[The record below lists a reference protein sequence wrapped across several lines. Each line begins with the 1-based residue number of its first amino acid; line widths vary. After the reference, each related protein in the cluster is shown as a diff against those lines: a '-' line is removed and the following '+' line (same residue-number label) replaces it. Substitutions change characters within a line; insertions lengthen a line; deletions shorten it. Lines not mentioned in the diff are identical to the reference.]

1 MSDQAKFVGAWR
13 LVSIERRAADGE
25 VDHPY
30 GPTPKGYIIWAADG
44 HMAVVLTHG
53 VRPNFKGPDARAG
66 SDAEKAAALDG
77 LFAYAGPYHVADG
90 AVHHRIE
97 HCHFPNL
104 QGQTQSRF
112 YAFDG
117 RRVILKSAP
126 TLASGKE
133 RVTTIV
139 WERAG

>member
-13 LVSIERRAADGE
+13 LISIDRRAADGE
-25 VDHPY
+25 IDYPY
-30 GPTPKGYIIWAADG
+30 GPSPKGYIMWTGDG

-53 VRPNFKGPDARAG
+53 VRPPFKSADAKG
-66 SDAEKAAALDG
+66 GTDAEKAAAFDG
-77 LFAYAGPYHVADG
+77 LFSYAGPYRIAEG

-97 HCHFPNL
+97 HCHFPNM

-112 YAFDG
+112 YTFEGD
-117 RRVILKSAP
+117 RVTLRSAP
-126 TLASGKE
+126 TPAGGKE

>member
-30 GPTPKGYIIWAADG
+30 GRTPRGYIIWTADG

-53 VRPNFKGPDARAG
+53 IRPNFQSAEARG
-66 SDAEKAAALDG
+66 GTDAEKAAAFDG
-77 LFAYAGPYHVADG
+77 LFTYAGPYHVEGG

-112 YAFDG
+112 YTFAG
-117 RRVILKSAP
+117 SRVILKSAP
-126 TLASGKE
+126 TLAAGKD

-139 WERAG
+139 WERAA